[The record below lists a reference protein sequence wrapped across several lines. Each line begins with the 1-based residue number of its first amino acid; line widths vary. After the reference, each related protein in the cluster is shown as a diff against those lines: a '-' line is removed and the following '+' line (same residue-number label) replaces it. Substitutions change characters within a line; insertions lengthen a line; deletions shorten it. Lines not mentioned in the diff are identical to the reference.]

1 MGRRGNAETGICGDG
16 DMGRRGYGETGICG
30 DGDMGDRPGKY
41 REIKG
46 I

>member
-1 MGRRGNAETGICGDG
+1 
-16 DMGRRGYGETGICG
+16 MGRRGYGETGKCG